1 MVVENLKTVTSVK
14 GSPGLNVG
22 SSSNYDPRIMVGPK
36 WGWFKLVMRMDGGYF
51 FKFPQISLWLEKFN
65 LVYKTTKT
73 LPGCFTS
80 RHDPHWSDFGYN
92 EQLNF
97 YVGNERRVSK
107 IKNRNDTCTCR

>member
-1 MVVENLKTVTSVK
+1 
-14 GSPGLNVG
+14 
-22 SSSNYDPRIMVGPK
+22 
-36 WGWFKLVMRMDGGYF
+36 MDGGYF

-65 LVYKTTKT
+65 LVYKKKTKT